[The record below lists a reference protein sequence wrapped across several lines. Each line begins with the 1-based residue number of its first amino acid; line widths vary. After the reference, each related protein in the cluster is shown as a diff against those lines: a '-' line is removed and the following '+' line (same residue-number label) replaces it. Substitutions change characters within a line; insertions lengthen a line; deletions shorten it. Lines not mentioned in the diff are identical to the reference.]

1 MRRRVWEVEE
11 VAGFSK
17 EEVVVVVEPCELL
30 ILEVVEELVWE
41 EDLAVEREEERREVR
56 RGELD

>member
-1 MRRRVWEVEE
+1 MRRCVWEVEE

-17 EEVVVVVEPCELL
+17 EVVVVVVEPCELL

-41 EDLAVEREEERREVR
+41 ENLAVVREEERREVQ
-56 RGELD
+56 RGELG